1 MRLTEVELF
10 YQELLPTL
18 RKPDVWERMMKQ
30 ISPFWR
36 FGSFSEAMLLTEQN
50 PKATA
55 VATYEQWNKMGRY
68 VKKGSLSTIV
78 FTGINDTSPK
88 YLFDIS
94 QTYGRPILPKWKM
107 NEQYSSGI
115 ISRYNAENGANV
127 TNLSEYIQK
136 SIDKNII
143 RIYNY
148 NGKLTP
154 QMQNDP
160 RIVELICLSAR
171 TICLKRCNISEA
183 DMTEEFS
190 IVSQIRNDVSMM
202 EIGNLSLALAQDVLR
217 EIDRQIRSMEYERDK
232 QNDNVRGSGMRNT
245 LRGEERNTVSE
256 AEQLRTGEYVTS
268 RAEGDGHDD
277 GNGQRSAGVRE
288 HERSLQNDL
297 GADSESRRGQQN
309 GQAERAESSDN
320 TQRGLSDARVA
331 ANDDIQ
337 TGAGSG
343 MGNDTDVRE
352 LADSES
358 EGNSDNSGDE
368 EYHPLYDDPISE
380 TDTTESDE
388 AGFTEEEKSAFSVSD
403 DEEYGQLTLFSD
415 KPDITEAAERFDA
428 AALLKQLL
436 TETDR
441 ITGPFEK
448 HRIKYA
454 YEDFP
459 NEFADKLKEI
469 LGVGMRY
476 GSGDI
481 KYIEYNE
488 QGILAKLADKSILR
502 YEWTDAARTAAEL
515 IDSGR
520 YITDAETAFFTEQ
533 CINTLRNADR
543 YVDPDIASSVESA
556 KWRCDYAIRHLES
569 VGYDT
574 TPIMPEFLKTIYA
587 AMGSRGTFLPDNEVS
602 IFFGDREEN
611 SDWFTESTLFRDFAL
626 TQMNGQ
632 VSFALA
638 NAVLE
643 YLDEKQHIERIDP
656 TLSVGYY
663 HKTNLYIKAVIGDD
677 SIGYECRFDIGDG
690 KGSGGGSLIDHIKQF
705 CEYYYENN
713 PLKLPEEEQAGYK
726 QNLDILVP
734 FLLEHSQLTDEEQR
748 ILDDFKQAHPI
759 SRTPCTAAYAALMN
773 GANIIP
779 LEYRNPNA
787 ETKIDGYHPIADASS
802 PKLSDLKLVRTDEG
816 NFNITGTSNG
826 FSGRHENCILNTF
839 ENIDSAFEYITTNER
854 MSFAPITD
862 EPQPTAQ
869 PEPKPR
875 VSPDILKVGDLIRL
889 DGKVWRITDID
900 GDFSL
905 SFENTDKNDM
915 EAVGSIYGRW
925 KQNLEKQCFELVSS
939 NAQPKDTNQR
949 KKLSVT
955 KKGSF
960 YELVGDED
968 TATQDANLLGT
979 IPIRGEYGGKLG
991 IRDIDIDRISEQL
1004 KDNGF
1009 IVEAAETVETAEKET
1024 TEPLTPVVPKQT
1036 PKAQNYSFP
1045 DDFTYSHGKKAKYQD
1060 NIAAIKTLLN
1070 IERERRFATP
1080 EEQTI
1085 LAHYSGWGGI
1095 PEAFDSDKSDWS
1107 SEYVELK
1114 SLLSEKEY
1122 NAARASTTTAFYTE
1136 PYIIQSI
1143 YKALEHFG
1151 FKGGHIIDPAMG
1163 TGNFFGNMP
1172 RELAENST
1180 IYGVELDSLTARIA
1194 HYLYPLAN
1202 IQNKG
1207 YQNTKFEDNTFDVVV
1222 GNVPFGEYSPYDA
1235 AYKEEYLIHDYFF
1248 IKSLDKLKAGGIAAL
1263 ITSSGTLDKM
1273 TANPRIEMYRRAELI
1288 GALRLPNNAFG
1299 SAGTQVVTDIIFFKK
1314 RDRILEETFSSY
1326 ETRYRLPAWVKDGGG
1341 YFQHNGNSFY
1351 DISAYYAEHPEHL
1364 LGTPKLV
1371 SARYGNVSTI
1381 EADGNTA
1388 ERLEKAVLS
1397 LNGEFAAAP
1406 TLEELDTEEQISYT
1420 PLPEGVRP
1428 FTYFTDDSGK
1438 LFFGDHH
1445 GAAEYT
1451 GDKKSA
1457 EAIKQMTVIVQQ
1469 LDELI
1474 AIQRDGCTDELLT
1487 EKQAVLNSLYDSF
1500 VKKYG
1505 CLNTQTNL
1513 RRFSDDIRAPKLSAL
1528 EIERRNEKDEPY
1540 FDKADIFFKRTI
1552 NQFRTPDH
1560 ADTAIEALHISL
1572 NLKQQID
1579 LHYMAALCGK
1589 SEDEVINELGDMIFC
1604 NPARNSGDKYSGWE
1618 TADEYL
1624 SGHTREKVGLAMVKA
1639 EENPEMFSR
1648 NVAALKEHQPP
1659 TLGISDISFRLGSM
1673 FIPAEMFTQF
1683 IYDTFETARSNRS
1696 SGSFAKQQISCE
1708 YLPALNE
1715 WRIPNK
1721 GADSNVKVDQEYGTR
1736 RLNAYELTELCL
1748 NQRRATVK
1756 DKETYR
1762 DEKGLHER
1770 YVVNKKETILAR
1782 EKQARIEQAFVQ
1794 WVLADESRV
1803 KRIENIYNDRFNNIT
1818 PRHYDGSYIDI
1829 PGMAAGVT
1837 LRPHQKDVIARFA
1850 ATGGGLMAHEVGA
1863 GKTAASAGLGMYLKS
1878 IGAITKPLFVVPNA
1892 VIGQFGEE
1900 FQRFF
1905 PSANILVATEKDFQ
1919 KLSRRRFLAKISSND
1934 FDAIIVSQSQFEKMP
1949 MSLERQEEYF
1959 DRRIEELTQTI
1970 EMMKADKGER
1980 LSIKR
1985 LESMRFSLQTKIEKL
2000 RAAAKKDDFISF
2012 EDLGCDYLIIDEA
2025 HNYKNLALFSK
2036 MTNVA
2041 GINTNSNSQRA
2052 FDLELKIRY
2061 MQEIN
2066 NGGGVCLMT
2075 GTPISNAI
2083 SEMFVW
2089 QYLLQYRTLQQLGIE
2104 YFDNWASVFGNI
2116 TQTMEVKPSG
2126 TGFRMRTRFANF
2138 VNLPELCNLFGE
2150 VTDIVKT
2157 ADLDLKLPSVA
2168 GGKPQLVICEPSPA
2182 QEEQRDEGM
2191 ERARKIEN
2199 KEVKPE
2205 EDNMLAI
2212 CTFMTKVALDGR
2224 ILNPAAE
2231 DYEGSKVNN
2240 CVRNILDIGESNP
2253 GTAQVVFCD
2262 TNTPKYDGTFT
2273 VYEDIK
2279 AKLVA
2284 SGRYSEDE
2292 IAFVHDAHNDRQRIE
2307 LFDKVNQAQVR
2318 VIIGSTGKLGT
2329 GVNIQ
2334 KHLVAMHHLDAPY
2347 RPSDI
2352 EQRNGRGIRQGNEL
2366 DEVHVFYYA
2375 TKGTFDTYRW
2385 QLLEKK
2391 QEIASKV
2398 LSGKPV
2404 SRSCED
2410 IDETALTFAEMKA
2423 ATTDNPLIAE
2433 KLTVDNEVARLMLLQ
2448 SDYLSEHKRL
2458 ETDITKMY
2466 PTMIENLTRQR
2477 DNALADIQTFQQHPF
2492 VDDSFVIEINGKTY
2506 TEKEKAAEM
2515 IEAQVQ
2521 AYMGTNEA
2529 SEHELLLFGK
2539 YHGFE
2544 IGIRRADA
2552 LTMHLVLKGKN
2563 SYRNDYANSGTG
2575 AITKLDNLLQKLENE
2590 PERLAESIAKNETQL
2605 KNAQTLYEQPF
2616 EHTEELARLI
2626 EKQSAINAELEFGK
2640 AEEQV
2645 LDEDAEENGAE
2656 EMEA

>member
-1 MRLTEVELF
+1 MRLTEVELY

-18 RKPDVWERMMKQ
+18 RKPEVWERMLKQ

-36 FGSFSEAMLLTEQN
+36 FGSFSEAMLLSEQN

-55 VATYEQWNKMGRY
+55 VATFEQWNRMGRY
-68 VKKGSLSTIV
+68 VKKGSMSTIV
-78 FTGINDTSPK
+78 FSSINDTSPK

-107 NEQYSSGI
+107 NEQLSSGI
-115 ISRYNAENGANV
+115 ISRYNAENGTNV

-136 SIDKNII
+136 SIDKNMI
-143 RIYNY
+143 RVYNY
-148 NGKLTP
+148 NSKLSP

-160 RIVELICLSAR
+160 RISELIYRSAR
-171 TICLKRCNISEA
+171 TICLKRCNVPEAEMSE
-183 DMTEEFS
+183 DFS
-190 IVSQIRNDVSMM
+190 VVAQIRNDVSMI

-217 EIDRQIRSMEYERDK
+217 EMDRQIRSMEYERSN
-232 QNDNVRGSGMRNT
+232 QNDNVRRPSMRDT
-245 LRGEERNTVSE
+245 LRGEERNAVPE
-256 AEQLRTGEYVTS
+256 GERLRSGEYVPP
-268 RAEGDGHDD
+268 RAESNGYGDGA
-277 GNGQRSAGVRE
+277 GQRGAGVRE
-288 HERSLQNDL
+288 HERSLQNDM
-297 GADSESRRGQQN
+297 GTDSESRQGQQN
-309 GQAERAESSDN
+309 GETEFLESSDSL
-320 TQRGLSDARVA
+320 QRGLSDPRSA
-331 ANDDIQ
+331 ADSDIHA
-337 TGAGSG
+337 GAGGG
-343 MGNDTDVRE
+343 MGNNADVRE
-352 LADSES
+352 MADSEGA
-358 EGNSDNSGDE
+358 GNADDSRNENNIPVDDDRISDAAEYDE
-368 EYHPLYDDPISE
+368 VD
-380 TDTTESDE
+380 
-388 AGFTEEEKSAFSVSD
+388 FTETEKSAFSVSD
-403 DEEYGQLTLFSD
+403 DEYGQLTLFAD
-415 KPDITEAAERFDA
+415 EADITPAAERVDSA
-428 AALLKQLL
+428 EVLKQLL
-436 TETDR
+436 TETEK

-448 HRIKYA
+448 FRIKCA

-459 NEFADKLKEI
+459 NEFADKMREI
-469 LGVGMRY
+469 LSVSARSRDGAITWV
-476 GSGDI
+476 
-481 KYIEYNE
+481 EFNE
-488 QGILAKLADKSILR
+488 QDITVTLSDKTIIR
-502 YEWTDAARTAAEL
+502 YEWSEAAKSAAEL
-515 IDSGR
+515 IDSGS
-520 YITDAETAFFTEQ
+520 YISPEETAFFTEQ
-533 CINTLRNADR
+533 CINTLKNADR
-543 YVDPDIASSVESA
+543 YVDPNVESSIESA
-556 KWRCDYAIRHLES
+556 KWRCEYAIRHLQS
-569 VGYDT
+569 VGYAVA
-574 TPIMPEFLKTIYA
+574 PIMPKFLESISA
-587 AMGSRGTFLPDNEVS
+587 EMGNAGTFPPDSELS
-602 IFFGDREEN
+602 IFFGSEAEN
-611 SDWFTESTLFRDFAL
+611 SDWFTESTLLHDFVL
-626 TQMNGQ
+626 NQMNGK

-638 NAVLE
+638 NAVVE
-643 YLDEKQHIERIDP
+643 YLDEKQNVERIDP

-663 HKTNLYIKAVIGDD
+663 DKTNLFIKAVINGK
-677 SIGYECRFDIGDG
+677 SVEYECRFDIGDG
-690 KGSGGGSLIDHIKQF
+690 KGSGGGSIIDHIK
-705 CEYYYENN
+705 EYNAYYYEHN
-713 PLKLPEEEQAGYK
+713 PLKLSEEESAGYK
-726 QNLDILVP
+726 QTLDVLVP
-734 FLLEHSQLTDEEQR
+734 FLAEHSRLSDEERR
-748 ILDDFKQAHPI
+748 ILDEYKAAHPI
-759 SRTPCTAAYAALMN
+759 SRTPCTAAYIALKN
-773 GANIIP
+773 GADSIP
-779 LEYRNPNA
+779 IEYHDPNA
-787 ETKIDGYHPIADASS
+787 AAQINGYYPIEDASR
-802 PKLSDLKLVRTDEG
+802 PQFSDLKLVRTNDG
-816 NFNITGTSNG
+816 GYNITGTSTG
-826 FSGRHENCILNTF
+826 ISGRHENCILGTF
-839 ENIDSAFEYITTNER
+839 KDIEKAFEYITSNER
-854 MSFAPITD
+854 MSFAPITE
-862 EPQPTAQ
+862 EPPQTAPRESKPT
-869 PEPKPR
+869 
-875 VSPDILKVGDLIRL
+875 VSPDVLKIGDIIRMG
-889 DGKVWRITDID
+889 GKVWRITDMD

-905 SFENTDKNDM
+905 SFENTDNNDN
-915 EAVGSIYGRW
+915 EAVGSIYGHW
-925 KQNLEKQCFELVSS
+925 KENLVKQGFELVTDS
-939 NAQPKDTNQR
+939 AKTEAPVKEKRLT
-949 KKLSVT
+949 VT
-955 KKGSF
+955 RKGSF
-960 YELVGDED
+960 FELVGDEGA
-968 TATQDANLLGT
+968 ATEAATLIGT
-979 IPIRGEYGGKLG
+979 IPIHGEYGGKLG

-1004 KDNGF
+1004 KENGF
-1009 IVEAAETVETAEKET
+1009 TLDTAEKET
-1024 TEPLTPVVPKQT
+1024 DEPQKPAIPEQK

-1045 DDFTYSHGKKAKYQD
+1045 ADFAYSHGKKAKYRD

-1070 IERERRFATP
+1070 IERERRLATP
-1080 EEQTI
+1080 EEQNI

-1095 PEAFDSDKSDWS
+1095 SEVFDSDKTDWS
-1107 SEYVELK
+1107 SEYKELK

-1151 FKGGHIIDPAMG
+1151 FSGGHIIDPAMG

-1172 RELAENST
+1172 SSLAENST

-1194 HYLYPLAN
+1194 HCLYPKAN

-1207 YQNTKFEDNTFDVVV
+1207 YEQTIFEDNTFDVVV

-1263 ITSSGTLDKM
+1263 ITSHGTLDKT
-1273 TANPRIEMYRRAELI
+1273 TAAPRIEMYRRAELI
-1288 GALRLPNNAFG
+1288 GALRLPNNAFS
-1299 SAGTQVVTDIIFFKK
+1299 SAGTEVVSDILFFKK
-1314 RDRILEETFSSY
+1314 RDRIIEATFEDY
-1326 ETRYRLPAWVKDGGG
+1326 ESRRALPDWVREGGG
-1341 YFQHNGNSFY
+1341 YFQHHGESFY
-1351 DISAYYAEHPEHL
+1351 DISAYYVEHPEHL
-1364 LGTPKLV
+1364 LGTPKMIG
-1371 SARYGNVSTI
+1371 SRYGNVSTV

-1388 ERLEKAVLS
+1388 ERLDNAVMSLS
-1397 LNGEFAAAP
+1397 AEFSAAP
-1406 TLEELDTEEQISYT
+1406 TLEELDTEGQSVSI
-1420 PLPEGVRP
+1420 PLPEGVHP
-1428 FTYFTDDSGK
+1428 FSYFTDDNGK
-1438 LFFGDHH
+1438 LYFADLN

-1457 EAIKQMTVIVQQ
+1457 EAIKQMTALVMR

-1474 AIQRDGCTDELLT
+1474 SIQRDGCTDELLS
-1487 EKQAVLNSLYDSF
+1487 EKQAELNSAYASF

-1505 CLNTQTNL
+1505 NLNSQTNL
-1513 RRFSDDIRAPKLSAL
+1513 RRFSDDVRAPKLSAL
-1528 EIERRNEKDEPY
+1528 EVERRSEKDEPY
-1540 FDKADIFFKRTI
+1540 FDKADIFFKRTV

-1560 ADTAIEALHISL
+1560 ADTAVEAMHISL
-1572 NLKQQID
+1572 NLRQQID
-1579 LHYMAALCGK
+1579 LHYMAALCGTT
-1589 SEDEVINELGDMIFC
+1589 EDAVIAELGDMIFC
-1604 NPARNSGDKYSGWE
+1604 NPARNNGDKYSGWE

-1624 SGHTREKVGLAMVKA
+1624 SGHTREKLGLAMVKA

-1659 TLGISDISFRLGSM
+1659 DLTISDISFRLGSM
-1673 FIPAEMFTQF
+1673 FIPADMFTQF
-1683 IYDTFETARSNRS
+1683 LYDTFETASFNRS
-1696 SGSFAKQQISCE
+1696 SSGLAKHKISCE

-1721 GADSNVKVDQEYGTR
+1721 GADSNVKVDQEFGTK
-1736 RLNAYELTELCL
+1736 RLNAYELTELSL
-1748 NQRRATVK
+1748 NQRKATVK

-1762 DEKGLHER
+1762 DENGVHER

-1782 EKQARIEQAFVQ
+1782 EKQARIEQAFIQ
-1794 WVLADESRV
+1794 WVLVDDSRV
-1803 KRIENIYNDRFNNIT
+1803 KRIEKIYNERFNNIT

-1878 IGAITKPLFVVPNA
+1878 IGAITKPLYVVPNA

-1919 KLSRRRFLAKISSND
+1919 KINRRRFLAKISSND

-1959 DRRIEELTQTI
+1959 SHRIAQLTDTI
-1970 EMMKADKGER
+1970 QMMKQDRGER
-1980 LSIKR
+1980 LSVKR

-2012 EDLGCDYLIIDEA
+2012 EDLGCDYLIVDEA

-2041 GINTNSNSQRA
+2041 GINTNANSQRA
-2052 FDLELKIRY
+2052 FDLELKVRY
-2061 MQEIN
+2061 MQELN

-2075 GTPISNAI
+2075 GTPVSNAI

-2089 QYLLQYRTLQQLGIE
+2089 QYLLQYRSLEQLGIE

-2157 ADLDLKLPSVA
+2157 SELDLKLPKVA
-2168 GGKPQLVICEPSPA
+2168 DGKPKLVICEPSPA
-2182 QEEQRDEGM
+2182 QEVQRDEGM

-2212 CTFMTKVALDGR
+2212 CTYMTKVALDGR
-2224 ILNPAAE
+2224 ILDPDAE
-2231 DYEGSKVNN
+2231 DFERSKINN
-2240 CVRNILDIGESNP
+2240 CIRNILDIDENNP

-2284 SGRYSEDE
+2284 SGRYTEDE

-2307 LFDKVNQAQVR
+2307 MFDKVNKAQIR

-2334 KHLVAMHHLDAPY
+2334 KHLIAMHHLDAPY

-2352 EQRNGRGIRQGNEL
+2352 EQRNGRGVRQGNKL
-2366 DEVHVFYYA
+2366 NEVHIFYYA

-2391 QEIASKV
+2391 QEISSKV

-2433 KLTVDNEVARLMLLQ
+2433 KLTVDNEVARLTLLQ
-2448 SDYLSEHKRL
+2448 SDYISEHKRL
-2458 ETDITKMY
+2458 EKDISEMY
-2466 PTMIENLTRQR
+2466 PKMIAGLTRQR
-2477 DNALADIQTFQQHPF
+2477 DNVLADIQTFQQNPF
-2492 VDDSFVIEINGKTY
+2492 VEDSFSIEINGKTY
-2506 TEKEKAAEM
+2506 TEKEKAASL
-2515 IEAQVQ
+2515 IEAQVL
-2521 AYMGTNEA
+2521 AYTG
-2529 SEHELLLFGK
+2529 SEKSKEYELLIFGK

-2544 IGIRRADA
+2544 FGVKRTDS
-2552 LTMHLVLKGKN
+2552 LTISLILKGKN
-2563 SYRNDYANSGTG
+2563 SYRNEYANSGTG
-2575 AITKLDNLLQKLENE
+2575 ALTKLDNILQKLESE
-2590 PERLAESIAKNETQL
+2590 PERLAGEIAKNETQL
-2605 KNAQTLYEQPF
+2605 KNSQALYDKPF
-2616 EHTEELARLI
+2616 EHAEELARLI

-2645 LDEDAEENGAE
+2645 LDEDAEENGDDE
-2656 EMEA
+2656 REV